1 MPNRKYS
8 INVYP
13 PTQWWGFESF
23 VWMRFKAEGA
33 EGLFLPLWM
42 SESRVWALPAAPMSP
57 SGQLLPTDNEI
68 STTPSPRLHQH
79 WVGTEVNDSIASQD
93 TAPGGLLCASVS
105 PLSPPVPG
113 SISQKWGRANQAP
126 CKSAPSLPRSR
137 QLFPKPSSPPPQ
149 KCEKIAPSGCCF
161 HPGTGPGAGS
171 QESSAC
177 ERQTWEPER
186 M

>member
-1 MPNRKYS
+1 MFVPNRKYS

-79 WVGTEVNDSIASQD
+79 WVNDSIASQD

-113 SISQKWGRANQAP
+113 SILQKWGHANQAP
-126 CKSAPSLPRSR
+126 CKSTPSLPRSR
-137 QLFPKPSSPPPQ
+137 SFFPNLPPLPP
-149 KCEKIAPSGCCF
+149 KNVKK
-161 HPGTGPGAGS
+161 
-171 QESSAC
+171 
-177 ERQTWEPER
+177 
-186 M
+186 